1 MLRLDAEG
9 ERLVNEGT
17 YQDIINKINA
27 MAGSMR
33 VVHGDL
39 VQMFVIAL
47 INNGNDWMALK
58 LFNHFKHR
66 YSDAGYQK
74 RQILLL
80 AACLGRLD
88 TLRRLFRC
96 GFKYT
101 SPTISDLPGSLL
113 KAAIIGM
120 TGKYINYFPYQGI
133 AFTTRHDEERLQVVK
148 LLIEKG
154 FLEYEARPERLLFTS
169 HTRYD
174 ARIAITLLD
183 AGLDPYKPVGGKHR
197 PATQSFDKHLRAFKH
212 LPASVVVLNHI
223 ARTTT
228 LFSVMR
234 KRVDL
239 QSSSVPSREQ
249 RQRCHYPRYH

>member
-101 SPTISDLPGSLL
+101 SPTISDLPGSILTNRSV
-113 KAAIIGM
+113 AS
-120 TGKYINYFPYQGI
+120 I
-133 AFTTRHDEERLQVVK
+133 AQPHNRSTSISGHSNTCPPPLSFLTT
-148 LLIEKG
+148 
-154 FLEYEARPERLLFTS
+154 S
-169 HTRYD
+169 
-174 ARIAITLLD
+174 
-183 AGLDPYKPVGGKHR
+183 
-197 PATQSFDKHLRAFKH
+197 PA
-212 LPASVVVLNHI
+212 PPP
-223 ARTTT
+223 
-228 LFSVMR
+228 
-234 KRVDL
+234 
-239 QSSSVPSREQ
+239 SSRSCGSE
-249 RQRCHYPRYH
+249 